1 MAVCEM
7 VLWWWS
13 AVTVSSELV
22 LLLFDNSPL
31 KQKDGTQRMS
41 KLFTEAVPKI
51 LDTIFSQMHVHFVT
65 RHPEHILLS
74 HGLD

>member
-1 MAVCEM
+1 
-7 VLWWWS
+7 
-13 AVTVSSELV
+13 
-22 LLLFDNSPL
+22 
-31 KQKDGTQRMS
+31 MS

-74 HGLD
+74 HGLDWKHIITITNAEMKILANMNENIVS